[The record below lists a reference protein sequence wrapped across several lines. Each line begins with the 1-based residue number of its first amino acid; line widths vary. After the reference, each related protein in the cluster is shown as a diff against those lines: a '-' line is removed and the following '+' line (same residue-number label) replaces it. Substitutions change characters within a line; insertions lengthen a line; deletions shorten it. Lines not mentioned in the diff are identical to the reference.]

1 MLITGEKGRSND
13 IIYRRSYNC
22 GDDQPTGWLGGP
34 DSEVTHT
41 WPNCTPSVE
50 RVHPVY
56 KRRPGLGGPSRR
68 KRPEVVV
75 EKPDKPLPLETLFVR
90 TGARGRLLAETQ
102 NRFSQNPWPSPSY
115 PLFIYPLSLRP
126 LFSSSFPGRE
136 GHTIVLFL
144 SFSLSLFL
152 SSFSSSPFYSW
163 VYVRVHA
170 CVIQRDRIASLWRA
184 FKLTGPESHARGL
197 PHD

>member
-22 GDDQPTGWLGGP
+22 GDDQRTGWLVGP

-41 WPNCTPSVE
+41 WPNCTPPVE

-75 EKPDKPLPLETLFVR
+75 EKPDKPLHLETLFVR

-152 SSFSSSPFYSW
+152 SSFSSSPFYTH
-163 VYVRVHA
+163 RECTCAFTHA
-170 CVIQRDRIASLWRA
+170 SSNETASRH
-184 FKLTGPESHARGL
+184 FDEHSN
-197 PHD
+197 